1 MNENVEQIPSLP
13 SEPPLRSWSSWRARS
28 KRSKAI
34 FLSVAILL
42 CGGASY
48 LLIGRGNDTISNSA
62 TLMAVTLDGDE
73 LDHVQFGSK
82 GSLEGLLAKSFR
94 LRLDEAPGPISI
106 LTEGEFRSERFLV
119 VSNGRI
125 ALVGASDDRQGL
137 IVVDP
142 GSGEELELIEYDDVS
157 ISATF
162 VRRSSQF
169 FVTVAEDER
178 SRCIGVDLEGNQVL
192 IGRGYCQVLDSG
204 DVLAIDEDDDSN
216 EVSVLKADADGQQIG
231 RYNFELEEFNVTSD
245 GSFAHGYE
253 REDDQGRMLL
263 AVYDFSE
270 EQVWRQPEDAIAADV
285 VSEMSSGLVIAV
297 DGGDEEV
304 SVELITSTEEGSAVS
319 GIASAEEVSLFVV
332 DSGETLVIGEAMAGK
347 EIDQWRIV
355 QPTGEPG
362 EEVFFEEAISSWFE
376 VPTLGRIVAFDATK
390 GEIYTGSIES
400 GLEYVDDVDAESI
413 SVYTSGTD
421 LFVHASDT
429 LFLLNV
435 ETNELFR
442 LSNDIAQVDYVSAE
456 SGVFVYRD
464 EDENSFLARFVDGAL
479 VDLDE
484 DDNIYSALVEA
495 DGQIYYSTADDDGDN
510 LTLKSIK
517 LHDDR
522 ARQASEV
529 DKEIADEVLV
539 FRSEY
544 LWNTRVETSYLQ
556 LFEAIIDER
565 RRECR
570 DEGLETLEVSGT
582 TTLQSIPGTGSVVCL
597 TVSDADLDDFPYF
610 GVEIS
615 NEADFDLAM
624 MVEQDGDTLYEADDQ
639 MSGGRITSY
648 SPLRDDMTLEAGTY
662 RLRIFPV
669 EGGGVTAPTVI
680 RFFATSTSSTE
691 YSEVATDGSFS
702 TSGCDY
708 VLESSGS
715 SVTVEV
721 SYDITSVLC
730 IERLSTETIVG
741 FTIRTVWDGSYLDVS
756 YECDDFSGSF
766 YSTSYADSMPAG
778 TGYNR
783 CSITETWP
791 SDGSYGDLIVFYGG
805 E

>member
-1 MNENVEQIPSLP
+1 MNENVEQIPGIP
-13 SEPPLRSWSSWRARS
+13 SEPPLRPRSSWRAHS

-42 CGGASY
+42 CGGAAY
-48 LLIGRGNDTISNSA
+48 LLIGRGNDTSSNSA

-82 GSLEGLLAKSFR
+82 GPLGGLLAKSFR
-94 LRLDEAPGPISI
+94 LRLDEAPGPISV
-106 LTEGEFRSERFLV
+106 LAEGEFRSERFLV

-216 EVSVLKADADGQQIG
+216 EVSVLKADADGQQTG
-231 RYNFELEEFNVTSD
+231 RYDFELEDFVVTSD
-245 GSFAHGYE
+245 GSFAYGYE
-253 REDDQGRMLL
+253 REDDQSRMLL
-263 AVYDFSE
+263 AVYDFRE
-270 EQVWRQPEDAIAADV
+270 EQVWRQPEDAISADV

-304 SVELITSTEEGSAVS
+304 SVELITSTEEGSDVS

-362 EEVFFEEAISSWFE
+362 EEVFFEEAITSWFE
-376 VPTLGRIVAFDATK
+376 VPASGRIVAFDGIK
-390 GEIYTGSIES
+390 GEIHTGFIES
-400 GLEYVDDVDAESI
+400 GLEYVDDVDAEFI
-413 SVYTSGTD
+413 SVYSSGTD

-429 LFLLNV
+429 LFLLDV

-442 LSNDIAQVDYVSAE
+442 LSNDVAQVDYVSAE

-495 DGQIYYSTADDDGDN
+495 DGQIYYSTSDDDGDN

-529 DKEIADEVLV
+529 DKEVADEVLV

-597 TVSDADLDDFPYF
+597 TVSDADLEDSPFF

-639 MSGGRITSY
+639 TSDGRIVSY
-648 SPLRDDMTLEAGTY
+648 SPLRDDMSLEAGTY
-662 RLRIFPV
+662 RLRVFPV
-669 EGGGVTAPTVI
+669 EGGGVTAPTTV
-680 RFFATSTSSTE
+680 RFFATSTSSSE
-691 YSEVATDGSFS
+691 YSEVASGNSFS

-708 VLESSGS
+708 VLNSSES

-741 FTIRTVWDGSYLDVS
+741 FTIRTVWDGTYLDVS
-756 YECDDFSGSF
+756 YECDDFSGDF
-766 YSTSYADSMPAG
+766 YSTSYSESMPAG
-778 TGYNR
+778 KGYNR

>member
-1 MNENVEQIPSLP
+1 MNENVEQIPGIP
-13 SEPPLRSWSSWRARS
+13 SEPPLRPWSSWRARS

-42 CGGASY
+42 CGGAAY
-48 LLIGRGNDTISNSA
+48 LLIGRGNDTSSNSA

-94 LRLDEAPGPISI
+94 LRLDTIPEPISV
-106 LTEGEFRSERFLV
+106 LAEGEFRTERFLV

-125 ALVGASDDRQGL
+125 ALVGDSDDRQGL

-169 FVTVAEDER
+169 FVTVFEEDR

-216 EVSVLKADADGQQIG
+216 EVSVLKADADGQQTG
-231 RYNFELEEFNVTSD
+231 RYDFELEDFVVTSD
-245 GSFAHGYE
+245 GSFAYGYE
-253 REDDQGRMLL
+253 REDDQSRRLL
-263 AVYDFSE
+263 AVYDFRE
-270 EQVWRQPEDAIAADV
+270 EQVWRQPEDAIYADV

-297 DGGDEEV
+297 DGGDEVV
-304 SVELITSTEEGSAVS
+304 SLELITSTEEGSDVS
-319 GIASAEEVSLFVV
+319 GVASAEEVSLFVV

-355 QPTGEPG
+355 QPTGE
-362 EEVFFEEAISSWFE
+362 EVFFEEAITSWFE
-376 VPTLGRIVAFDATK
+376 VPASGRIVAFDGIK
-390 GEIYTGSIES
+390 GEIYTGFIES
-400 GLEYVDDVDAESI
+400 GLEYVDDVDAEFI
-413 SVYTSGTD
+413 SVYSSGTD

-429 LFLLNV
+429 LFLLDV

-442 LSNDIAQVDYVSAE
+442 LSNDVAQVDYVSAE
-456 SGVFVYRD
+456 SGVLVYRD
-464 EDENSFLARFVDGAL
+464 EDENNFLARFVDGEL

-484 DDNIYSALVEA
+484 DDNILAVVEA
-495 DGQIYYSTADDDGDN
+495 DGKIYYSTSDYDGDN

-529 DKEIADEVLV
+529 DEEIADEVLV
-539 FRSEY
+539 FRSEV
-544 LWNTRVETSYLQ
+544 LNTRVETSYVQ

-597 TVSDADLDDFPYF
+597 TVSDADLEDSPFF

-639 MSGGRITSY
+639 TSDGRIVSY
-648 SPLRDDMTLEAGTY
+648 SPLRDDMFLEAGTY
-662 RLRIFPV
+662 RLRVFPV
-669 EGGGVTAPTVI
+669 EGGGVTAPTTV
-680 RFFATSTSSTE
+680 RFFATSTSSSE
-691 YSEVATDGSFS
+691 YSEIASGNSFS

-708 VLESSGS
+708 VLNSSESS
-715 SVTVEV
+715 VYVEV
-721 SYDITSVLC
+721 SYDFTSVLC

-741 FTIRTVWDGSYLDVS
+741 FETETVWDGEYLDVS
-756 YECDDFSGSF
+756 YGCDDFFGSF
-766 YSTSYADSMPAG
+766 YYTSSEWMPAG
-778 TGYNR
+778 KGYNR
-783 CSITETWP
+783 CSFTETWP
-791 SDGSYGDLIVFYGG
+791 SDGSYGEIIVFYGG